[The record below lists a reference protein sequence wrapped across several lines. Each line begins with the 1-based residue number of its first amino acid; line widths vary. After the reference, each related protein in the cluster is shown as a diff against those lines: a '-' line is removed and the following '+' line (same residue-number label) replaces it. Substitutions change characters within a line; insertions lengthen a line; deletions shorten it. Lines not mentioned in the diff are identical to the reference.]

1 MVIRARHAARLAVQG
16 PAVHHGRRVV
26 RVAGQCV
33 HGLFADAFAGGM
45 HLSLLVASIATLL
58 ATAAVALFLP
68 RQQPQSTPA
77 AP

>member
-1 MVIRARHAARLAVQG
+1 
-16 PAVHHGRRVV
+16 V

-68 RQQPQSTPA
+68 PQQPQSTPA